1 MDLKELTTLAEDV
14 QILRGLSEKLLDEL
28 AEMESVV
35 DNAILEIRMNG

>member
-28 AEMESVV
+28 ADMESVI
-35 DNAILEIRMNG
+35 DSAILEVRMNG

>member
-28 AEMESVV
+28 AGMEAVIDSAV
-35 DNAILEIRMNG
+35 LEIRMEG